1 MKYQGKITDP
11 KDLVT
16 KEYVDTGLSG
26 KLGTSGDGSN
36 VTAAFDAASSRTN
49 ISTGEKLTVIFGKIA
64 KWFADLG
71 AAAFRGVDSVPTD
84 NSTNLVESGG
94 IKSAI
99 NSVQDD
105 IAIRVSGNKTS
116 CASGAAIGQ
125 YVIVD
130 GSTIT
135 GITDGL
141 YKAAKAIPYDTA
153 IDNTYLTAVS
163 GGAAND
169 LKLRIAANADMI
181 TFQCLGPGGYNDNA
195 PLDTSAKIEDF
206 IIKTYNRRGLFRF
219 FYADYSKASILAS
232 TINQTSGL
240 CIYSNNDTWLNH
252 TVVFVFSAD
261 NPAIYWAR
269 LTITSNGYAINEV
282 HKVALTA
289 QS

>member
-94 IKSAI
+94 IKSAL
-99 NSVQDD
+99 NSVEDD
-105 IAIRVSGNKTS
+105 IAIRVSGDKTTY
-116 CASGAAIGQ
+116 ASGAAIGQ

-135 GITDGL
+135 GVTDGL
-141 YKAAKAIPYDTA
+141 YKAAKAIPYNTV
-153 IDNTYLTAVS
+153 IDSTYLTAVS
-163 GGAAND
+163 GGGLND
-169 LKLRIAANADMI
+169 LMAALDPEWSVVENKTVAGNATTWIQNVSKDVIGIAFTDNSYCIPYFAADTNGTI
-181 TFQCLGPGGYNDNA
+181 RQLYVRN
-195 PLDTSAKIEDF
+195 F
-206 IIKTYNRRGLFRF
+206 IS
-219 FYADYSKASILAS
+219 DS
-232 TINQTSGL
+232 QT
-240 CIYSNNDTWLNH
+240 
-252 TVVFVFSAD
+252 V
-261 NPAIYWAR
+261 
-269 LTITSNGYAINEV
+269 
-282 HKVALTA
+282 KVWYK
-289 QS
+289 